1 MEEYIEVDVYLE
13 IENVQYGRMLAELCL
28 YEILNLKNE
37 EDQMASLIGRYTD
50 TFTQE
55 EGNILREN
63 GFAIYNSE
71 WSDEENRM
79 FRLIG
84 KIIKP
89 GDKLTERQK
98 GILIANGYEINEEDE
113 IVRFLREI

>member
-1 MEEYIEVDVYLE
+1 
-13 IENVQYGRMLAELCL
+13 
-28 YEILNLKNE
+28 
-37 EDQMASLIGRYTD
+37 MASLIGRYTN

-63 GFAIYNSE
+63 GFAIYISE

-84 KIIKP
+84 KIIKT
-89 GDKLTERQK
+89 GDKLTESQK
-98 GILIANGYEINEEDE
+98 GILIANGYELNEKDG